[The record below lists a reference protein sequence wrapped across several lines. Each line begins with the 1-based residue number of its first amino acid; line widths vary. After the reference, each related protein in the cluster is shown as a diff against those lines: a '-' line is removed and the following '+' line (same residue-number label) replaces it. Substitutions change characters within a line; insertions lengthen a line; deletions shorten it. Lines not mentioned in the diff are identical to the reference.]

1 METTGAAQGGAR
13 DRFSVTEAERQV
25 ADLLPIEVDPAL
37 ARATVETVP
46 FWFHTFALNRA
57 EGVYTP
63 GAARDHRY
71 RVSALPNDFGGLSV
85 LDVGTFDGFY
95 AFLAEHRG
103 ADRVV
108 AVDNE
113 QYRLWVASRW
123 DVELEGGEGFRAIH
137 RLLGSAVE
145 YRRVDA
151 FELDRL
157 DERFDLVYCFGILH
171 RVENPL
177 GLLRVLRGRTASGGS
192 VLVETYG
199 VRPEDRDGPA
209 IRVSEPGEVY
219 ARDEFVYWGFRAHRP
234 RAACPDRRL
243 LARRVAG
250 RRGGRRSPAH
260 HRPADRLERSRTAVS
275 TASSPDGCSGVTAG
289 RALGATVAAVPRR
302 STPTASAAP
311 TALTRRPRRSAAH
324 SGGHST
330 ASRRTAA

>member
-1 METTGAAQGGAR
+1 
-13 DRFSVTEAERQV
+13 
-25 ADLLPIEVDPAL
+25 
-37 ARATVETVP
+37 
-46 FWFHTFALNRA
+46 
-57 EGVYTP
+57 
-63 GAARDHRY
+63 
-71 RVSALPNDFGGLSV
+71 LPNDFGGLSV

-123 DVELEGGEGFRAIH
+123 DVELAGGEGFRAIH

-192 VLVETYG
+192 VVETYG

-219 ARDEFVYWGFRAHRP
+219 ARDEFVYWGFGHT
-234 RAACPDRRL
+234 
-243 LARRVAG
+243 G
-250 RRGGRRSPAH
+250 
-260 HRPADRLERSRTAVS
+260 LER
-275 TASSPDGCSGVTAG
+275 
-289 RALGATVAAVPRR
+289 
-302 STPTASAAP
+302 
-311 TALTRRPRRSAAH
+311 LTRIAGFSRAESLVEVEVDDHPRIIGRLIA
-324 SGGHST
+324 
-330 ASRRTAA
+330 